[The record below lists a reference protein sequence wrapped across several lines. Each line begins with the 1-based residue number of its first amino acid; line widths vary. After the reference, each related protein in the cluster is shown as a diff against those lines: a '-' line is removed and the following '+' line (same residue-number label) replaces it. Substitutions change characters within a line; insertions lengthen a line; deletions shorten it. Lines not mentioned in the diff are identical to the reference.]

1 MDGGGSLLVPS
12 RRMERGQR
20 IMRRGRL
27 YLRSPRSA
35 NRLPF
40 PLSFLFTFLSSRR
53 HLPSWPTCSD
63 RESRLNRSLLFYS
76 GERLVER
83 VEQIHLRVDVFER
96 GTVKIVGQYEE
107 SIRSFGRRTR
117 IRSGLE

>member
-12 RRMERGQR
+12 RRMERGQG

>member
-12 RRMERGQR
+12 RRMERGQG

-96 GTVKIVGQYEE
+96 GTVKIVGQ
-107 SIRSFGRRTR
+107 
-117 IRSGLE
+117 